1 MWCVEPGTLNFG
13 GRKMSQSITNKPIV
27 KRHVVTL
34 TVNGDER
41 TALVKA
47 NTTLMELLRE
57 ELDVTGTKRACE
69 TGDCGSCTVLLDG
82 EPVNSCIILAVEA
95 EGHSVTTIE
104 GLEQEGKLDVVQE
117 KFIEHGAIQCGYCA
131 PGMILSGRALL
142 NRNPDPTEQEVRRAI
157 AGNLCRCTGYV
168 KIVEAIL
175 DAARASA

>member
-1 MWCVEPGTLNFG
+1 
-13 GRKMSQSITNKPIV
+13 MSEIKTGKQGV
-27 KRHVVTL
+27 KRFPVTL

-47 NTTLMELLRE
+47 NTTLLEVLRE
-57 ELDVTGTKRACE
+57 HFDLTGTKRACE
-69 TGDCGSCTVLLDG
+69 LGDCGACTVLLDG
-82 EPVNSCIILAVEA
+82 EPVNSCIVLAVEA
-95 EGHSVTTIE
+95 DGHDVATIE
-104 GLEQEGKLDVVQE
+104 GLEQNGELDLLQK

-142 NRNPDPTEQEVRRAI
+142 NRNAHPSEHEVRKAI

-175 DAARASA
+175 DAARAA

>member
-1 MWCVEPGTLNFG
+1 
-13 GRKMSQSITNKPIV
+13 MSEIKTGKQGV
-27 KRHVVTL
+27 KRFPVTL

-47 NTTLMELLRE
+47 NTTLLEVLRE
-57 ELDVTGTKRACE
+57 HFDLTGTKRACE
-69 TGDCGSCTVLLDG
+69 LGDCGACTVLLDG
-82 EPVNSCIILAVEA
+82 EPVNSCIVLAVEVD
-95 EGHSVTTIE
+95 GHEVATIE
-104 GLEQEGKLDVVQE
+104 GLERNGELDVLQK

-142 NRNPDPTEQEVRRAI
+142 NRNAHPSEHEVRKAI

-175 DAARASA
+175 DAARAA